1 MVRPRTRNRAI
12 YSGRA
17 PSRRRGGAGSARRPA
32 RAAGRVGPTHRADD
46 QPDGAC
52 TRPHGRR
59 QNCAAALHVPIPHCD
74 GPRCR
79 HGSPRRLR
87 GGARAPRSVA
97 PVSGATP
104 GRFPR
109 ILERGE
115 CLSCTAAGTRFSTS
129 SATSAPARRTRGRQK
144 LPPGLQGRRPTPGLW
159 SSSFDGSWILSMR
172 AARRLM
178 EGRARSRSRA
188 VCAARRAAPRRARAG
203 MGRAGTWAE
212 DASENPSGGA
222 RQAAAAAP
230 TRAR

>member
-1 MVRPRTRNRAI
+1 MTANAKSSDLQWESAESTSWGRWKCSPTRP
-12 YSGRA
+12 SGWACWSDPPR
-17 PSRRRGGAGSARRPA
+17 RRPA
-32 RAAGRVGPTHRADD
+32 GWRMHAASW
-46 QPDGAC
+46 
-52 TRPHGRR
+52 
-59 QNCAAALHVPIPHCD
+59 AAAELRRSAPCIPIPHCD

-129 SATSAPARRTRGRQK
+129 SATSSPARRTRGRQK